1 MRFGPW
7 RPEIDATERVAQ
19 LRCLAGLAA
28 VFRGCHDPLVAA
40 LREAEHDAAALAR
53 ASELLERLPALVKR
67 KLLSTFG
74 SVTWPARPKANAIDR
89 IDTP

>member
-1 MRFGPW
+1 MSAPSPFGPW
-7 RPEIDATERVAQ
+7 VPGLEPGERTAQ

-28 VFRGCHDPLVAA
+28 VFRGSRDPLVAA

-53 ASELLERLPALVKR
+53 ASELIERMPALVKR

-74 SVTWPARPKANAIDR
+74 SVTWPRGL
-89 IDTP
+89 